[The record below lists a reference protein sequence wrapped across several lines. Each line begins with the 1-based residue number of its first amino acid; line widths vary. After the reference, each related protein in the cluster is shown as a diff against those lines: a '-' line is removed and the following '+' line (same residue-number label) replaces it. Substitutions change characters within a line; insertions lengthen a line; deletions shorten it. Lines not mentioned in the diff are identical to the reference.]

1 MKRLWFAG
9 AAALALTSGFVMA
22 EEQPESLLPPGFDDP
37 RPAPSPT
44 PAPRP
49 AGTSAPSAAGNS
61 GVGPSVG
68 GAVVQPLPTIPD
80 GPLPALPDG
89 LPSLEDLENLD
100 PDELDDLLGLKP
112 RFDIPPA
119 ARRSMSRVG
128 ILAPDEGGM
137 PTGALASQPAA
148 LVRAALGGTT
158 RPLVSRWG
166 HILLR
171 RALASRL
178 EAPAGMAPAE
188 FAALRAAALNNIAE
202 FTVAR
207 GIAQDVD
214 TGNWNAALTDA
225 AMEAYIGTADI
236 SGACPAVLLQGGKRD
251 DAQWKMLQGIC
262 YAFSGQTVRSNAVL
276 NRLSPSGDVER
287 IDILLAQR
295 YAGAAGGGRRAVNV
309 EWDGVEE
316 LTPWRFALANA
327 VGAELPENLASPS
340 AAYYQRAA
348 AVAPMLRPALR
359 VEGAERAARE
369 GILSTHAYV
378 DLFSQIYADESGDSP
393 NRATATRLREAYV
406 AQDPAARA
414 AAIREIWSEGEGDA
428 FGRYVL
434 TAYAAARIPPSE
446 ELAEGA
452 EDLIASMLAAGL
464 DRNAMRWAS
473 VVPEGSL
480 AWGQLAL
487 VQPKRANPVS
497 ESQVRSFW
505 ENDESADSRKTQFL
519 VAGLAGLGRLD
530 TGASNDLA
538 GELGF
543 SLAANSKWARLID
556 KAGEVRNP
564 VLVAYLAGVGMQGE
578 GWDKMTPRHLYHIVS
593 ALNRAGL
600 EAEARMIAAE
610 AVARG

>member
-1 MKRLWFAG
+1 MKRLLFAG
-9 AAALALTSGFVMA
+9 AAALALTSGLVVA
-22 EEQPESLLPPGFDDP
+22 AEQPESLLPPGFDDP

-49 AGTSAPSAAGNS
+49 AGTPAPTAPGNNN
-61 GVGPSVG
+61 VG
-68 GAVVQPLPTIPD
+68 GAIVQPLPTIPD
-80 GPLPALPDG
+80 GPIPALPEG

-100 PDELDDLLGLKP
+100 PDELDNLLGLKP

-119 ARRSMSRVG
+119 ARRSMSQVG
-128 ILAPDEGGM
+128 ILAPGEGGM
-137 PTGALASQPAA
+137 PTGALASQPAS

-178 EAPAGMAPAE
+178 EAPAGMNPAE
-188 FAALRAAALNNIAE
+188 FAALRAAALNNIGE

-207 GIAQDVD
+207 DIAQDVD
-214 TGNWNAALTDA
+214 TGNWNPALTDA
-225 AMEAYIGTADI
+225 ALEAYVGTADI
-236 SGACPAVLLQGGKRD
+236 AGACPAVLLQGGGRD
-251 DAQWKMLQGIC
+251 DPQWKMLQGIC
-262 YAFSGQTVRSNAVL
+262 YAFSGQAVRSNAVL
-276 NRLSPSGDVER
+276 NRLAPSGNVER

-309 EWDGVEE
+309 EWDDVEE
-316 LTPWRFALANA
+316 MTPWRYALAIA
-327 VGAELPENLASPS
+327 VGAELPDNLASPS
-340 AAYYQRAA
+340 AAYYQRTA
-348 AVAPMLRPALR
+348 AVAPMLKPAVR

-369 GILSTHAYV
+369 GILSSHAFV
-378 DLFSQIYADESGDSP
+378 DLFGQIYADESGDSP
-393 NRATATRLREAYV
+393 YRATASRLREAYV

-414 AAIREIWSEGEGDA
+414 AAIREIWSEGESDA

-446 ELAEGA
+446 DLAEGA
-452 EDLIASMLAAGL
+452 EDLIASMLTAGL

-487 VQPKRANPVS
+487 AQPQRANPVS
-497 ESQVRSFW
+497 ESQIRSFW
-505 ENDESADSRKTQFL
+505 DNDESSGSRKTQFL

-530 TGASNDLA
+530 TGASDDLA

-600 EAEARMIAAE
+600 GAEARMIAAE

>member
-1 MKRLWFAG
+1 MLLAG
-9 AAALALTSGFVMA
+9 AAALALTSGLVVA
-22 EEQPESLLPPGFDDP
+22 AEQPESLLPPGFDDP

-49 AGTSAPSAAGNS
+49 AGTPAPSSQANP
-61 GVGPSVG
+61 GVAPSFG
-68 GAVVQPLPTIPD
+68 GTVVQPLPTIPS
-80 GPLPALPDG
+80 GPIPALPDG

-100 PDELDDLLGLKP
+100 PDELDNLLGLKP

-119 ARRSMSRVG
+119 ARRSMSQVG
-128 ILAPDEGGM
+128 ILAPEEGGM
-137 PTGALASQPAA
+137 PTGALASQPASI
-148 LVRAALGGTT
+148 VRAALGGTT

-188 FAALRAAALNNIAE
+188 FAALRAAALNNIGE

-207 GIAQDVD
+207 GIVQDVD
-214 TGNWNAALTDA
+214 TGNWNPALTDA
-225 AMEAYIGTADI
+225 AMEAYIGTSDI

-262 YAFSGQTVRSNAVL
+262 YAFSGQAVRSNAVL
-276 NRLSPSGDVER
+276 NRLSPSGNVER

-316 LTPWRFALANA
+316 MTPWRYALAIS
-327 VGAELPENLASPS
+327 VGAELPDNLASPS

-348 AVAPMLRPALR
+348 AVAPMLKPSLR

-369 GILSTHAYV
+369 GILSAHAYV
-378 DLFSQIYADESGDSP
+378 DLFSQIHTEEGGDTP
-393 NRATATRLREAYV
+393 VRATASRLRTAYV

-414 AAIREIWSEGEGDA
+414 AAIREIWAESDGDA

-446 ELAEGA
+446 DLAEGA
-452 EDLIASMLAAGL
+452 EDLIASMLSAGL

-487 VQPKRANPVS
+487 AQSQRANPVS
-497 ESQVRSFW
+497 ESQIRSFW
-505 ENDESADSRKTQFL
+505 DNDESSGSRKTQFL

-530 TGASNDLA
+530 PGVSDDLA
-538 GELGF
+538 GELGV
-543 SLAANSKWARLID
+543 SLSANSKWARLID

-564 VLVAYLAGVGMQGE
+564 VLVAYLAGVGMQGD

-600 EAEARMIAAE
+600 GAEARMIAAE